1 MQKKGIM
8 RQAGPLLVARG
19 ASTVLGFGLPLLL
32 VRLLDQSS
40 FGLYKQFWLV
50 ASNGYLM
57 LQMGL
62 TASLYYFLPR
72 RDGKGAAWLSQAVL
86 TVSVFGA
93 LGGVAVYLSR
103 FALARHF
110 STPELAQFGLPMAI
124 LTFTLTAST
133 PLEAGL
139 LAGGEIKLSAVTNFV
154 SELLRVVA
162 SIVPLLLGYGLHGF
176 FWAYVIHGGLRYATC
191 LALVVR
197 RGGPRIDWK
206 LYGGQLAYALP
217 FGCAILFDTPQRNLH
232 LWAVGGTV
240 GAAAFAIY
248 SQGCFQIPIVN
259 LLYQPIS
266 DVLQVRLNEPG
277 GRAHGVHLFH
287 DANLRLAGLLLPFTA
302 LMISAGSLFIPGLF
316 THLYDAS
323 IPIFRVAVLSALF
336 AALPLE
342 AVLRATG
349 LTRYMFNVF
358 FWRLLVTA
366 AFVFSGLHFFGMMG
380 AISGHV
386 VAEAMVRSAMLDRI
400 RRELGATWSEIL
412 PWGELRNL
420 LVASVIS
427 CAPVVAIARYP
438 QSSARPLFALFVAGA
453 VYGIVYL
460 SILAF
465 RPGAGTPIERLK
477 RTLLGAHEEPATV
490 AVPAPVPARA
500 A

>member
-1 MQKKGIM
+1 MHKKGIM
-8 RQAGPLLVARG
+8 GQAGPLLLARG
-19 ASTVLGFGLPLLL
+19 AATVFGFGLPLLL
-32 VRLLDQSS
+32 VRLLDQAS
-40 FGLYKQFWLV
+40 FGTYKQFWLV
-50 ASNGYLM
+50 ASNAYLM

-72 RDGKGAAWLSQAVL
+72 RDGKGAAWLTQAVA
-86 TVSVFGA
+86 TVTGFGA
-93 LGGVAVYLSR
+93 LGGIAVYLAR

-110 STPELAQFGLPMAI
+110 STPELASFGLPMGI

-139 LAGGEIKLSAVTNFV
+139 LAGGEVKLSAAANFV
-154 SELLRVVA
+154 SECVRVVA
-162 SIVPLLLGYGLHGF
+162 SLIPLLLGFGLHGF
-176 FWAYVIHGGLRYATC
+176 FWAYVLHGALRYAAC

-206 LYGGQLAYALP
+206 LYRTQLAYALP
-217 FGCAILFDTPQRNLH
+217 FGAAILFDTPQRNLH

-266 DVLQVRLNEPG
+266 DVLQVRMNEPG

-287 DANLRLAGLLLPFTA
+287 DANLRLAVILLPFTA
-302 LMISAGSLFIPGLF
+302 LMIASASLFIPGLF

-342 AVLRATG
+342 AMLRATG
-349 LTRYMFNVF
+349 LNRYMFNVF

-366 AFVFSGLHFFGMMG
+366 ALVLAGLHFFGMIG

-386 VAEAMVRSAMLDRI
+386 IAEATVRTTMLDRI
-400 RRELGATWSEIL
+400 RRELGSSWREIL

-420 LVASVIS
+420 VVASLVSCVPVI
-427 CAPVVAIARYP
+427 AIARYTH
-438 QSSARPLFALFVAGA
+438 SASRPLVALFAAGA
-453 VYGIVYL
+453 AYGVVYL
-460 SILAF
+460 GILAF

-477 RTLLGAHEEPATV
+477 RVLLGGHDEPAV
-490 AVPAPVPARA
+490 SPAPAPVPARA

>member
-1 MQKKGIM
+1 MHKKGIM

-40 FGLYKQFWLV
+40 YGLYKQFWLV

-206 LYGGQLAYALP
+206 LYGAQLAYALP

-287 DANLRLAGLLLPFTA
+287 DANLRLAALLLPFTA
-302 LMISAGSLFIPGLF
+302 LMIAAG
-316 THLYDAS
+316 
-323 IPIFRVAVLSALF
+323 
-336 AALPLE
+336 
-342 AVLRATG
+342 
-349 LTRYMFNVF
+349 
-358 FWRLLVTA
+358 
-366 AFVFSGLHFFGMMG
+366 
-380 AISGHV
+380 
-386 VAEAMVRSAMLDRI
+386 
-400 RRELGATWSEIL
+400 
-412 PWGELRNL
+412 
-420 LVASVIS
+420 
-427 CAPVVAIARYP
+427 
-438 QSSARPLFALFVAGA
+438 
-453 VYGIVYL
+453 
-460 SILAF
+460 
-465 RPGAGTPIERLK
+465 
-477 RTLLGAHEEPATV
+477 
-490 AVPAPVPARA
+490 
-500 A
+500 